1 MVLLESLYDSDVYK
15 GKYPAQYLFNAFLDI
30 VERIAVDFPSIY
42 IIIDGIDEIVNR
54 EHLLSILNTITEKL
68 KNLHL
73 LVVSR
78 PERDI
83 EISFKGKSTLCIQEP
98 VIHSDISAF
107 VDHQFEHDG
116 KLSRLKG
123 GLKNEIKDVL
133 LMRSGGMY
141 SSCQ

>member
-1 MVLLESLYDSDVYK
+1 MILLESLYNSDVYK
-15 GKYPAQYLFNAFLDI
+15 GKYPSRYLFDAFLDI
-30 VERIAVDFPSIY
+30 IERIAVGFPSIY
-42 IIIDGIDEIVNR
+42 IIIDGIDEIVDR
-54 EHLLSILNTITEKL
+54 GHLLIILNTVTNKL

-83 EISFKGKSTLCIQEP
+83 EISFKGKSTLFIHEP

-107 VDHQFEHDG
+107 VDYQFEHDD
-116 KLSRLKG
+116 KLSRLKS
-123 GLKNEIKDVL
+123 GLKDEIKDAL